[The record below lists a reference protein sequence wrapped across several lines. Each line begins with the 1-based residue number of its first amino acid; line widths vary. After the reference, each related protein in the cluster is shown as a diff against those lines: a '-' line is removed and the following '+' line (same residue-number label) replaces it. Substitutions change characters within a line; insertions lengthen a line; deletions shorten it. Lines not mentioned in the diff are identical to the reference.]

1 MTVSDP
7 GAAFGADYA
16 AEQLRRSR
24 HPLRRL
30 AKRPYLDSL
39 LRELHGATIDFGC
52 GAGQLL
58 ARLPA
63 GSIGLEIN
71 PHLIAA
77 LRARGLD
84 AVAYDPAAD
93 GYALRSLPAGRYV
106 SLVMAHVLEHLDD
119 PAAAL
124 RAIFGGARRLGLE
137 RIVIVVPGAKGWRSD
152 PTHRTFIDY
161 AWLDRHGFRQC
172 EGYALTRARHF
183 PIDVAR
189 LGEYF
194 TYHELQLI
202 YDRVR

>member
-1 MTVSDP
+1 MSGASP
-7 GAAFGADYA
+7 AAPYGAAYA

-30 AKRPYLDSL
+30 VKRLYVDSL
-39 LRELHGATIDFGC
+39 LRELRGPTIDFGC

-58 ARLPA
+58 ARLPP

-71 PHLIAA
+71 SHLVEA

-84 AVAYDPAAD
+84 AVAYDSTSD
-93 GYALRSLPAGRYV
+93 GYALRGLAAGRYV

-124 RAIFGGARRLGLE
+124 RALFGGARRLGLE

-152 PTHRTFIDY
+152 PTHRTFIDR
-161 AWLDRHGFRQC
+161 AWLDRQGFRQC

-202 YDRVR
+202 YDRAR